1 MAPHEFL
8 CSAKILIVDDDED
21 TLSLDRTVLR
31 TAGYSNI
38 LTALDSRQVLAHFVE
53 EDPDIIIL
61 DVLMPHLNGFQLLE
75 ILQRSI
81 PEGLSLP
88 VLMMTALPTPE
99 MRHMALVRGA
109 VDLIAKPFPAE
120 DFVLRVR
127 NLLNIRLAFRDVQQQ
142 NQVLFAELLNRAEE
156 VADYQL
162 ELNEAQLE
170 VIARLA
176 HAGEQRDDQTGKHTQ
191 RVAVTSGLIAHGL
204 GFCAGKVEVLQ
215 RAAPL
220 HDVGKIGVPDSIL
233 LKPGRLT
240 PEEICSMQGHCGM
253 GSDLLSGGR
262 SEILQLAEDIALS
275 HHEKWDGR
283 GYPLGLKGESIPIEG
298 RILAV
303 ADVFD
308 ALTHERPY
316 KKAWPVKEAV
326 AEIQIQSGKQFDPQV
341 VEAFMMLRH
350 EELV

>member
-1 MAPHEFL
+1 MVPYDFL
-8 CSAKILIVDDDED
+8 WSAKILIVDDDEN
-21 TLSLDRTVLR
+21 TLSLCKTLLR
-31 TAGYSNI
+31 TAGYTNI
-38 LTALDSRQVLAHFVE
+38 TTALDSRQALAHFVE
-53 EDPDIIIL
+53 EDPDIVIL

-75 ILQRSI
+75 LLQRSA

-88 VLMMTALPTPE
+88 ILMMTALPSPA
-99 MRHMALVRGA
+99 MHHMALAGGA
-109 VDLIAKPFPAE
+109 VDLIVKPFPIE

-127 NLLNIRLAFRDVQQQ
+127 NLLKIRLAFRDVQQQ
-142 NQVLFAELLNRAEE
+142 NQVLFEELLHRADEL
-156 VADYQL
+156 ADYQL

-191 RVAVTSGLIAHGL
+191 RVAVTSGLIGQLL
-204 GFCAGKVEVLQ
+204 GFSAGKVEVLQ

-233 LKPGRLT
+233 LKPGRLSN
-240 PEEICSMQGHCGM
+240 EEIDLMQRHCGM

-262 SEILQLAEDIALS
+262 SEILQLAEGIALS

-283 GYPLGLKGESIPIEG
+283 GYPLGLQGESIPIES

-316 KKAWPVKEAV
+316 KNAWSIAEAKD
-326 AEIQIQSGKQFDPQV
+326 EICRQAGQQFDPQV
-341 VEAFMMLRH
+341 VEAFLQLSH
-350 EELV
+350 QDLI